1 MTVDA
6 LIKKIAKAYSTAL
19 AIRLVQGEDGPFARV
34 IEHVEVD
41 HGECR
46 RKLILDWHLPT
57 LAEALPAEKS
67 VSDPTFVKAFNEANP
82 VLVVPIHVMRRGRL
96 MTDFSVEDQ
105 RGEQLYVCGRTEWA
119 ERTTWL
125 LKVLWALVDIA
136 PNGLG
141 DYQRNRIALAKRQ
154 YLSLPTLGKREASVN
169 ARKSIL
175 KLREASESGLL
186 LHPGTLER
194 IEVLGRYIAARH
206 LSWVHL
212 TRHPGETVRLT
223 LSYRTRFAAEY
234 PPAPPKGSPLRGRRL
249 FHRTVEWARRV
260 VGQEPFRFWVPLSMH
275 SFCRSY
281 HFTMP
286 SPTGTYFKEQR
297 FVLHNTLRQPQKDQE
312 KALGKFCAENDAQT
326 LGDRD
331 AGGPVAHLYG
341 RNLRKAATND
351 HLLYA
356 YAYVRERPPGT
367 TAAATWLCFFSAAF
381 LWLFYGAWDP
391 LVTSPNAGTNV
402 TALFVALPGFAS
414 IWFSKA
420 FQQEIRSRLPLVNRV
435 GLLLVGLSTFYA
447 LVSTMI
453 NRGGVT
459 APDGWPRF
467 LADSFSR
474 DGVRVFTIVLS
485 LWALFLFSR
494 RVLFHK
500 CYQRLQNSVVKRY
513 MS

>member
-1 MTVDA
+1 MTEDA

-19 AIRLVQGEDGPFARV
+19 ALRLVQGEDGPFARV

-46 RKLILDWHLPT
+46 RRLILDWHLPT
-57 LAEALPAEKS
+57 LAEALPDHEKAA
-67 VSDPTFVKAFNEANP
+67 DPEFIKAFNEANP

-96 MTDFSVEDQ
+96 MTDFSVADQ
-105 RGEQLYVCGRTEWA
+105 KGEHLYVCGRTEWG

-125 LKVLWALVDIA
+125 LKVLWTLVDIA

-141 DYQRNRIALAKRQ
+141 DFQRNRIEQAKRQ
-154 YLSLPTLGKREASVN
+154 YLSLPTASKREASKN
-169 ARKSIL
+169 ARKSIR
-175 KLREASESGLL
+175 KLREASKSGLL

-194 IEVLGRYIAARH
+194 IEVLGRYIATRH

-212 TRHPGETVRLT
+212 TRRPGQTVRLT

-249 FHRTVEWARRV
+249 FQRSIEWARRA

-297 FVLHNTLRQPQKDQE
+297 FVLQNTLRKPQKDQE
-312 KALGKFCAENDAQT
+312 KALDEFCADNDAQT
-326 LGDRD
+326 LGDKD

-341 RNLRKAATND
+341 RNLREAATSD

-381 LWLFYGAWDP
+381 LWLFWSAWNELVMAATAGA
-391 LVTSPNAGTNV
+391 NI

-420 FQQEIRSRLPLVNRV
+420 FQQEIRSRIPLVNRF
-435 GLLLVGLSTFYA
+435 GLLLVGLSTFYT

-453 NRGGVT
+453 NRAMGET
-459 APDGWPRF
+459 ATGWSAF
-467 LADSFSR
+467 LTDSFSR
-474 DGVRVFTIVLS
+474 GGVLIFTISLS
-485 LWALFLFSR
+485 AMAVFLFGR

-500 CYQRLQNSVVKRY
+500 CYHRLQNAAVKRY